1 MSQYLSMVPSQQMRL
16 EQRLTPQLIQ
26 SMEIL
31 QLPLLALEARVRE
44 ELEQNPVLEELD
56 IAPNGEAADS
66 PTEDAA
72 NTEEQRAEA
81 ESFERLEE
89 MARDMEFDPGDQAFA
104 SPRPMDG
111 ERDAKLDAMAN
122 TASRGVDLHETLLR
136 QWSLL
141 DLPPEIRKAGHA
153 IIEWMDEDGYLRRET
168 EVHPRG
174 GNGDSGE
181 LRPLIIRRTTEES
194 ERLMEEIALEQRIER
209 PVLDDAL
216 KIVQTL
222 EPIGVGARDLV
233 ECLLIQ
239 LDTQGI
245 SDSFLVNLVRN
256 HLVDLAKNMFP
267 AVSKATGKSIDEIK
281 DALIIIGRL
290 HHHPGLLIQPDDVPR
305 VSPDIIVEHS
315 EDGDE
320 YTVRLARGST
330 PRLRISP
337 HYRRMLQD
345 RSNDKAARE
354 FIKGR
359 VEAAAA
365 IIDAIQFRRERM
377 LELAKVI
384 VERQRDFFD
393 YGPQFLTV
401 LRMRD
406 LAVEF
411 ECDPSTISRT
421 VDGKYLQCP
430 RGIYPLRMFFTGGT
444 TDAAGDSVSWDAL
457 KAKVKEIVDNED
469 KQNPLSDDDIA
480 RRLEESGTAIARR
493 TVAKYRAQ
501 LNIPSAR
508 QRKEY

>member
-1 MSQYLSMVPSQQMRL
+1 MSQYLSMIPSQQLRL

-31 QLPLLALEARVRE
+31 QLPLMALEARVRE

-56 IAPNGEAADS
+56 AAANGQTLEA

-72 NTEEQRAEA
+72 KTDEQRAEA

-89 MARDMEFDPGDQAFA
+89 MARDMEFDPGDMPYAG
-104 SPRPMDG
+104 PRPADG
-111 ERDAKLDAMAN
+111 ERDAKIDAMAN
-122 TASRGVDLHETLLR
+122 TASRGEDLHETLLR

-141 DLPPEIRKAGHA
+141 DLTPEVRKAGEA
-153 IIEWMDEDGYLRRET
+153 IIEWMDEDGYLRREC

-174 GNGDSGE
+174 GNGDAGE
-181 LRPLIIRRTTEES
+181 LRPLIIRRTPEETD
-194 ERLMEEIALEQRIER
+194 RLMEEIALERRIDR
-209 PVLDDAL
+209 AVLEEAL
-216 KIVQTL
+216 ELVQTL
-222 EPIGVGARDLV
+222 EPTGVGARDLV
-233 ECLLIQ
+233 ECLRIQ
-239 LDTQGI
+239 LEAQGTV
-245 SDSFLVNLVRN
+245 DPFLVDLVKN

-267 AVSKATGKSIDEIK
+267 AVSKATGRSIDEIK
-281 DALIIIGRL
+281 EALKIIGKL
-290 HHHPGLLIQPDDVPR
+290 HHHPGLLVQPDDVPR
-305 VSPDIIVEHS
+305 IAPDIIVEHN
-315 EDGDE
+315 EDGDG

-337 HYRRMLQD
+337 QYRRMLQD

-377 LELAKVI
+377 LELARVI
-384 VERQRDFFD
+384 VERQREFFD
-393 YGPQFLTV
+393 YGPQFLNV

-406 LAVEF
+406 LAEEF

-444 TDAAGDSVSWDAL
+444 TDASGDSVSWDAL
-457 KAKVKEIVDNED
+457 KAKVKEIVDSED

-480 RRLEESGTAIARR
+480 KKLEESGTSIARR
-493 TVAKYRAQ
+493 TVAKYRSQ

-508 QRKEY
+508 QRKAY